1 MSDDP
6 KVRYDVGYGKPP
18 MDTRFKKGQPSP
30 NPNGR
35 PPKEVSVLKALEEGL
50 GEALVVSNA
59 DGKKTKMQANEVIA
73 KKMINQAVSGSIETQ
88 KMIVGLERRKGPKSA
103 IPEEDPKKAA
113 KHLALKQSVMDTYIV
128 LIDNQA
134 TARHSGL
141 FELDDN
147 DRLIASGV
155 GKPIET
161 LFSDLDNSKIR
172 SAGEYRVRLQ
182 ECISLFTEA
191 MKDHAFE
198 RIQIWNR
205 SLQKSDLE

>member
-35 PPKEVSVLKALEEGL
+35 PTKQVSVLKALEEGL
-50 GEALVVSNA
+50 GEDLIVSSA

-113 KHLALKQSVMDTYIV
+113 KRLALKQSIMDTYIV

-198 RIQIWNR
+198 RIQIWDR